1 MNKEELLNNVKK
13 WITLDD
19 EIKELSKATKQ
30 KRDEKK
36 IITNTLLGT
45 MKENEIDCFD
55 LAGGNKLI
63 YQKRK
68 SKKIL
73 SKKHLLESLKKY
85 LKNDKEAESIGDYIL
100 NTREETVNEN
110 IRRKN
115 PK

>member
-19 EIKELSKATKQ
+19 EIKELSKAAKQ

-85 LKNDKEAESIGDYIL
+85 LKNDKEAENIGDYIL